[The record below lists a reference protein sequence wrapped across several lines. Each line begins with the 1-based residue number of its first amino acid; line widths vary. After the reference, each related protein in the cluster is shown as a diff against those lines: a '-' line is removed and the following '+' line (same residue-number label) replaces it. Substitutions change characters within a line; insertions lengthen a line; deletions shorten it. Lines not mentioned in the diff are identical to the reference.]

1 MKNQMVEELLGEYVD
16 TIPLE
21 KLDAFIDNIVPIEF
35 EEEDVVELKEMYN
48 GSQIKL
54 SILHNLEYEICCAIS
69 SSARDKNIFTDRF
82 YDVLAELIG
91 GKKQAEQ
98 YVKLLIHTCE
108 TTQSNNSAVRY
119 SIKYFLNRERC
130 LKRHEILYFILIIML
145 SLFEVSEV
153 NKWFVPD
160 TFQESFEQKVY
171 NFTRRDLLDTA
182 YGSEEKA
189 EEIEVV
195 DMQIVGRLSYMPL
208 EKRKNIIGSLWNCII
223 DIISS
228 RATNKVEGGEE

>member
-16 TIPLE
+16 TVPLE

-35 EEEDVVELKEMYN
+35 EEEDVVELREMYN
-48 GSQIKL
+48 GRQIKL
-54 SILHNLEYEICCAIS
+54 NILHDLEYEICCEIGL
-69 SSARDKNIFTDRF
+69 SARDKNIFTDRF

-98 YVKLLIHTCE
+98 YVKLLTHTCR
-108 TTQSNNSAVRY
+108 TTQSNSAVKY
-119 SIKYFLNRERC
+119 CIKDFLNRERC

-153 NKWFVPD
+153 NKWFVPN

-171 NFTRRDLLDTA
+171 NTTRRDLLDTA
-182 YGSEEKA
+182 YDSEEKA

-195 DMQIVGRLSYMPL
+195 DMQILGRLSYMPL

-228 RATNKVEGGEE
+228 KATNKVEGGEE